1 MAIDISR
8 LGPAA
13 QKQIREK
20 LAEKKRQQGTG
31 NTQKGTGRQQGT
43 GETRAANDR
52 PYNQGGGTGTTH
64 EGHRPSP
71 TENGSARYAPHP
83 SASQTPSP
91 EGEGLKRKNKLNAVK
106 VDGYASKHE
115 AERAAELRWLEKA
128 GKIRDLQEQV
138 KFVLI
143 PAKWEEIPRIGK
155 RGKPIKPK
163 RVCLQ
168 RELSYIADFC
178 YIDCATGHTVVE
190 DAKGYKGGATYRV
203 FKDKAKMMFD
213 KYGIKVVE
221 V

>member
-1 MAIDISR
+1 MGIDISK

-20 LAEKKRQQGTG
+20 LEAKKRQQATGNRQQGTG
-31 NTQKGTGRQQGT
+31 NTDSSASLRMTGPLGS
-43 GETRAANDR
+43 AA
-52 PYNQGGGTGTTH
+52 PTGGGMGPS
-64 EGHRPSP
+64 RP
-71 TENGSARYAPHP
+71 T
-83 SASQTPSP
+83 
-91 EGEGLKRKNKLNAVK
+91 KNKLNAVK

-128 GKIRDLQEQV
+128 GKIRDLKEQV

-143 PAKWEEIPRIGK
+143 PAKWEETPRIGK
-155 RGKPIKPK
+155 RGKSIKPK

-168 RELSYIADFC
+168 RELAYIADYV

-203 FKDKAKMMFD
+203 FVNKKKMMYD
-213 KYGIKVVE
+213 IYGIKVVE

>member
-1 MAIDISR
+1 MGIDISK

-20 LAEKKRQQGTG
+20 LAEQAKERKQRGTDSS
-31 NTQKGTGRQQGT
+31 TSLRCAQ
-43 GETRAANDR
+43 ND
-52 PYNQGGGTGTTH
+52 NVGGGDD
-64 EGHRPSP
+64 PSL
-71 TENGSARYAPHP
+71 A
-83 SASQTPSP
+83 
-91 EGEGLKRKNKLNAVK
+91 KKNKLNAVK

-143 PAKWEEIPRIGK
+143 PAKWEETPRIGK

-178 YIDCATGHTVVE
+178 YIDCTTGHTVVE

-203 FKDKAKMMFD
+203 FVNKKKMMYD
-213 KYGIKVVE
+213 IYGIKVAE

>member
-1 MAIDISR
+1 MGIDIKK

-20 LAEKKRQQGTG
+20 LAEKKRQQATG
-31 NTQKGTGRQQGT
+31 SRQQGT
-43 GETRAANDR
+43 GGTDCHGPVPGPRNDNGNGGMGSSR
-52 PYNQGGGTGTTH
+52 PTT
-64 EGHRPSP
+64 
-71 TENGSARYAPHP
+71 
-83 SASQTPSP
+83 
-91 EGEGLKRKNKLNAVK
+91 NKLNAER

-128 GKIRDLQEQV
+128 GKIRDLKEQV

-163 RVCLQ
+163 RVCIQ
-168 RELSYIADFC
+168 RELSYRADFV
-178 YIDCATGHTVVE
+178 YIDCATGHSVVE

-203 FKDKAKMMFD
+203 FKDKAKMMYD

>member
-1 MAIDISR
+1 MGIDISK
-8 LGPAA
+8 LGPVA

-20 LAEKKRQQGTG
+20 LAEQAKERKQRGADSSTPLCSAQ
-31 NTQKGTGRQQGT
+31 
-43 GETRAANDR
+43 ND
-52 PYNQGGGTGTTH
+52 NVGGGDD
-64 EGHRPSP
+64 PP
-71 TENGSARYAPHP
+71 PA
-83 SASQTPSP
+83 
-91 EGEGLKRKNKLNAVK
+91 KKNKLNAVK

-128 GKIRDLQEQV
+128 GKIRDLKEQV

-143 PAKWEEIPRIGK
+143 PAKWEETPRIGK

-168 RELSYIADFC
+168 RELSYWADFV
-178 YIDCATGHTVVE
+178 YTDCATGHTVVE

-203 FKDKAKMMFD
+203 FVNKKKMMRQI
-213 KYGIKVVE
+213 YGIEVVE